1 MQHIDFARKKSS
13 SRGKISAGRSYT
25 RGAGKKKPTGKP
37 TGSSDIKT
45 AKNCK
50 KGTACGRS
58 CINSNKKC
66 SDLTRSNTANAI
78 AQYLKRGTTTSGK
91 KIDDDERKA
100 LLDLQSDIKKKA
112 QPEKPPDDDI
122 YLDDSGKGGNTDDDI
137 YLDDLKQDLSEDAAE
152 KRRQFFDDFDKM
164 RKAIEEGDR
173 DPGKINELLDKV
185 QDSGKK
191 DGEISKAKKALEDA
205 SADPEKSE
213 FERILD
219 RLMDA
224 QKKLDD
230 SLNKA
235 KKHLDDAKKEDDLT
249 SKMQQLDDLFHKDTG
264 MRDRDKLEELYKDD
278 RSKDQKFSDW
288 LDQRYP
294 DRIKWREQE
303 IRDARKQFDR
313 LMDAPDGK
321 PGKVSEARRNLGEFR
336 DRLEAK
342 EAQRNERGA
351 VNRAFNRDQADGI
364 VATRGKLSEQR
375 RRTVGRATRGELDR
389 LLGDDK
395 ATREAVDRASRG
407 NPTPE
412 DQARIRTRKS
422 EIKAE
427 IKQMERAEA
436 QDTEEYRQAQEQL
449 NLLERVLPTQKR
461 KREG

>member
-25 RGAGKKKPTGKP
+25 RGAGKKKPTGKA

-91 KIDDDERKA
+91 KIDDDDRKA

-112 QPEKPPDDDI
+112 QPEKPPE
-122 YLDDSGKGGNTDDDI
+122 LDRLESNV
-137 YLDDLKQDLSEDAAE
+137 
-152 KRRQFFDDFDKM
+152 DK
-164 RKAIEEGDR
+164 
-173 DPGKINELLDKV
+173 LLDKI
-185 QDSGKK
+185 QNSGKE
-191 DGEISKAKKALEDA
+191 DGEITKAKKALEDA

-213 FERILD
+213 FK
-219 RLMDA
+219 RLFDQMMDA
-224 QKKLDD
+224 RKGLDD
-230 SLNKA
+230 ALNKA

-249 SKMQQLDDLFHKDTG
+249 GKMQQLDDLFHKDTG
-264 MRDRDKLEELYKDD
+264 MRDRDKLEELYQDD
-278 RSKDQKFSDW
+278 RSYEQKLKDSIESLLDQK
-288 LDQRYP
+288 YP
-294 DRIKWREQE
+294 ERVKRREQK

-321 PGKVSEARRNLGEFR
+321 PGKVSEARRKLGDLR

-342 EAQRNERGA
+342 EAQRNERGV

-389 LLGDDK
+389 LLADDK
-395 ATREAVDRASRG
+395 ATRKAVDRASLG
-407 NPTPE
+407 NPTKE
-412 DQARIRTRKS
+412 DKARIRTRKA
-422 EIKAE
+422 EIKAQ
-427 IKQMERAEA
+427 IRRMEKVGA
-436 QDTEEYRQAQEQL
+436 QNTEEYRQSQEQL
-449 NLLERVLPTQKR
+449 NLLERVLPTQQRKR
-461 KREG
+461 KE